1 MSVSYGG
8 DKITFDDG
16 TSIASGLSHFR
27 NRIINGAMEID
38 QRNAGSAN
46 TPSNQNYTLDRWQ
59 CFLSGGGAYTVLQ
72 SNTAPTGF
80 VNSLLVTTTTAD
92 SSIAAGDYY
101 IITHKIEGTNISDL
115 AWGSASAKTVTL
127 SFWVR
132 SSLTGTFSGALNNS
146 DANRSYPFSYTIS
159 SGNTWE
165 YKTITIA
172 GDTTGTW
179 LTTTGRGITLRLSL
193 GMGSTYSGTANAW
206 SASDFYATSSET
218 AKVIGTLNA
227 TWQITGVQLEVGS
240 YATTFERRPYG
251 TELQLCQRYFQLL
264 VNNSQSPAGFGNVDT
279 SSAFQISIPTAVQ
292 MRGTPTYNDSTGR
305 FRYNGNN
312 ITPSGYTVYAVNSN
326 LLNLLASTTGASLNY
341 AGIFTV
347 GVATSLSAEL

>member
-16 TSIASGLSHFR
+16 TSIASGYTNFR

-46 TPSNQNYTLDRWQ
+46 TPSNTNYTLDRWQ

-80 VNSLLVTTTTAD
+80 VNSLLVTTATAD

-146 DANRSYPFSYTIS
+146 DGNRSYPFSYTIS

-206 SASDFYATSSET
+206 AASDLYASSSET

-251 TELQLCQRYFQLL
+251 IELALCQRYYFKANHGSDGVKL
-264 VNNSQSPAGFGNVDT
+264 G
-279 SSAFQISIPTAVQ
+279 SI
-292 MRGTPTYNDSTGR
+292 YN
-305 FRYNGNN
+305 
-312 ITPSGYTVYAVNSN
+312 
-326 LLNLLASTTGASLNY
+326 ASLNRAFIQY
-341 AGIFTV
+341 DFHVTMRTQPSVTYTIGAGTLNYEYLAPDFAQIYLNNSSSVNLGAF
-347 GVATSLSAEL
+347 AASAEL